1 MADLPSADHIELFSC
16 EIYDVSRYPDHGLI
30 WLSPEEEPPTLV
42 QLAESFK
49 SLSLDT
55 RDVGGPEPTP
65 SDIHQAEQ
73 PCILPDPAH
82 HQSINADVRLRSSNR
97 PEGEGCLGISI
108 TSSPL
113 TYKTPLQFNATRW
126 LFRVA
131 ALVSIL
137 LIGSVLPSIL
147 EHMRPMLVK
156 ASAAVG
162 GPSTA
167 TQSAGRPRSGVVRVL
182 TIMAGREETV
192 RDISLRFVG
201 HFDDDLFEEICKLN
215 PDLKD
220 PNHLED
226 GQLIRIPLRALP
238 RLID

>member
-65 SDIHQAEQ
+65 ADCPQAEQ
-73 PCILPDPAH
+73 PGILPDPAH
-82 HQSINADVRLRSSNR
+82 HQSINADVRLLSSNR
-97 PEGEGCLGISI
+97 PEGDSSVGIPF

-113 TYKTPLQFNATRW
+113 TYKLPAQFNLTRW

-131 ALVSIL
+131 ALVGIL
-137 LIGSVLPSIL
+137 
-147 EHMRPMLVK
+147 
-156 ASAAVG
+156 
-162 GPSTA
+162 
-167 TQSAGRPRSGVVRVL
+167 
-182 TIMAGREETV
+182 
-192 RDISLRFVG
+192 
-201 HFDDDLFEEICKLN
+201 
-215 PDLKD
+215 
-220 PNHLED
+220 
-226 GQLIRIPLRALP
+226 
-238 RLID
+238 